1 MAYSYSGEAKK
12 LRLKCL
18 KEARKFHQSKA
29 GSDSDTV
36 LRTTKKFYELVT
48 GEKER

>member
-1 MAYSYSGEAKK
+1 MAYTYSDKSNK

-18 KEARKFHQSKA
+18 KEARKFHQSKENSS
-29 GSDSDTV
+29 SDAV
-36 LRTTKKFYELVT
+36 LITMKKFYELVT